1 MTKLEEVK
9 LGDVCDLIAGFAFKS
24 KDFGDY
30 PDKVIKIT
38 NIEPPFVNMTDLS
51 GVDLSKYN
59 KQKLEKFMAKKDD
72 YVLAMTGATIGKLG
86 RICEGKAYINQ
97 RVLMFKPTQTDKK
110 FLYYVLAD
118 YNFTQYV
125 LNHIDSESAQ
135 ANISATTI
143 GKYALSL
150 PPLEIQKKIAGV
162 LGALDDKIELN
173 NKINN
178 NLEQQAQALF
188 KSWFVDFEPFG
199 GTMPEDWQIKTLKE
213 VVNFSQGVQ
222 VPVQKQITELIDGY
236 EQFIRIVDL
245 TQNNSD
251 IRFIE
256 NVDKGKVTYDDI
268 FMIRYGTPGI
278 LGRNYKGIIANN
290 LFKIEPINNIIS
302 KNYIYNFLNSDF
314 IQNYIKQN
322 AVSSTMPAINFSTL
336 YGQELIIPDAKTL
349 TDYTKIDESMRKQML
364 QIKFENER
372 LTQLRDV
379 LLPKLMSGEI
389 DVSNVDISALT
400 STDKLSFTED

>member
-1 MTKLEEVK
+1 M
-9 LGDVCDLIAGFAFKS
+9 
-24 KDFGDY
+24 
-30 PDKVIKIT
+30 
-38 NIEPPFVNMTDLS
+38 
-51 GVDLSKYN
+51 
-59 KQKLEKFMAKKDD
+59 
-72 YVLAMTGATIGKLG
+72 
-86 RICEGKAYINQ
+86 
-97 RVLMFKPTQTDKK
+97 
-110 FLYYVLAD
+110 
-118 YNFTQYV
+118 
-125 LNHIDSESAQ
+125 
-135 ANISATTI
+135 
-143 GKYALSL
+143 
-150 PPLEIQKKIAGV
+150 
-162 LGALDDKIELN
+162 
-173 NKINN
+173 
-178 NLEQQAQALF
+178 
-188 KSWFVDFEPFG
+188 DFEPFG
-199 GTMPEDWQIKTLKE
+199 GVMPEDWQIKTLKE
-213 VVNFSQGVQ
+213 VVTFSQGVQ

-256 NVDKGKVTYDDI
+256 NVDKGKITYDDI

-372 LTQLRDV
+372 LTQLRNA

-400 STDKLSFTED
+400 STDKLSFTEENK

>member
-1 MTKLEEVK
+1 MTKWEEVK

-178 NLEQQAQALF
+178 NLEPANDNAT
-188 KSWFVDFEPFG
+188 SAE
-199 GTMPEDWQIKTLKE
+199 KE
-213 VVNFSQGVQ
+213 VV
-222 VPVQKQITELIDGY
+222 
-236 EQFIRIVDL
+236 
-245 TQNNSD
+245 
-251 IRFIE
+251 
-256 NVDKGKVTYDDI
+256 
-268 FMIRYGTPGI
+268 
-278 LGRNYKGIIANN
+278 
-290 LFKIEPINNIIS
+290 
-302 KNYIYNFLNSDF
+302 
-314 IQNYIKQN
+314 
-322 AVSSTMPAINFSTL
+322 
-336 YGQELIIPDAKTL
+336 
-349 TDYTKIDESMRKQML
+349 
-364 QIKFENER
+364 
-372 LTQLRDV
+372 
-379 LLPKLMSGEI
+379 
-389 DVSNVDISALT
+389 
-400 STDKLSFTED
+400 